1 LIHTFREPDAPTRGA
16 GRFFRSALF
25 PLIVIVVL
33 VAAAGSALGSF
44 TWEDAKGLGVALV
57 FFAVLGGYGL
67 LQERHGWCREI
78 RLSDDG
84 TCELETKS
92 RVVRLHVNEIQ
103 SVKYSRG
110 DESESYT
117 IRYQGGK
124 LHVSERIAGFADFLA
139 RLKTLNPAV
148 DLIGFPADAWPD
160 LHTPATQGGGTNIRR
175 LIRSALFP
183 LIVIALLVYLASQ
196 TFLGR

>member
-1 LIHTFREPDAPTRGA
+1 MIRTYREPDAPPWGA

-25 PLIVIVVL
+25 PLVVIVVL
-33 VAAAGSALGSF
+33 VAAAAGALGSL
-44 TWEDAKGLGVALV
+44 TWEGAKGLGLALV

-67 LQERHGWCREI
+67 LQERHSWCREI

-92 RVVRLHVNEIQ
+92 RVVRLHVNEIR

-110 DESESYT
+110 DENESYT
-117 IRYQGGK
+117 IRYHGGK
-124 LHVSERIAGFADFLA
+124 LHVSEQMAGFYDFLT

-148 DLIGFPADAWPD
+148 DLSSFPADWPA
-160 LHTPATQGGGTNIRR
+160 LGRREGETGIPAFIRR
-175 LIRSALFP
+175 ALFP
-183 LIVIALLVYLASQ
+183 LIVILLLVYLASQ
-196 TFLGR
+196 TVIPGK

>member
-1 LIHTFREPDAPTRGA
+1 MIHTYREPDAPERGA

-25 PLIVIVVL
+25 PLVVIVVL
-33 VAAAGSALGSF
+33 VAAAADALGSL
-44 TWEDAKGLGVALV
+44 TLEDAKGLGLALF
-57 FFAVLGGYGL
+57 FFAVLCVYGL
-67 LQERHGWCREI
+67 LQEHHSWCREI

-84 TCELETKS
+84 TCELETKR

-139 RLKTLNPAV
+139 YLKTLNPAV
-148 DLIGFPADAWPD
+148 DLTSFPADAWPD
-160 LHTPATQGGGTNIRR
+160 LHTPATEGGGTNVRR
-175 LIRSALFP
+175 LVRSALFP
-183 LIVIALLVYLASQ
+183 LIVICLLVYLASQ
-196 TFLGR
+196 TFLGK